1 MANFEKMYYLLF
13 NKITDSVEILEKS
26 PAKCPAMYEVI
37 DILKNAQIETEE
49 IYIDDEE

>member
-26 PAKCPAMYEVI
+26 PAKCPAIYEVI
-37 DILKNAQIETEE
+37 DLLKNAQIETEE